1 MRGRKPVLHPLGE
14 VVDLPISSVRVPEA
28 PDHLSERAKQCW
40 KEVAAI
46 LVSKNIYDADCQHL
60 LAAFCVQYGRF
71 LEANEMV
78 KKLGL
83 EGDEA
88 CRWRVISNQAHDRM
102 FKLSTELGL
111 TAVSRKRVQ
120 RNRGVSGGFLSK
132 KKV

>member
-1 MRGRKPVLHPLGE
+1 MKVASIGGLFAFGNATVLEGGGRDSRFEKHLRRGLPASLGG
-14 VVDLPISSVRVPEA
+14 
-28 PDHLSERAKQCW
+28 
-40 KEVAAI
+40 
-46 LVSKNIYDADCQHL
+46 
-60 LAAFCVQYGRF
+60 YGRF

-120 RNRGVSGGFLSK
+120 RNRGAVSGTVGRSTQTDSRAHIKNETPK
-132 KKV
+132 KAR

>member
-1 MRGRKPVLHPLGE
+1 LHL
-14 VVDLPISSVRVPEA
+14 A
-28 PDHLSERAKQCW
+28 TQQCW

-120 RNRGVSGGFLSK
+120 RNRGAVSGTVGRSTQTDSRAHIKNETPK
-132 KKV
+132 KAR